1 MWNRS
6 ENQIEVYLIRHG
18 ATNANR
24 EHRYLG
30 RTEEPLSEE
39 GLTNKACKDAGSG

>member
-1 MWNRS
+1 MRNRS

-24 EHRYLG
+24 EHRYG
-30 RTEEPLSEE
+30 EDGGTV
-39 GLTNKACKDAGSG
+39 K